1 MRTLE
6 QDLRA
11 EKLRID
17 DLHKRAARRLDECR
31 TEATALQTKGAAAAG
46 AGDTDGAAGIE
57 RRAQKLRAR
66 GRRYEEVVHELEAGG
81 DGLAAEVLLARLQGP
96 DVDVLLG
103 EVERNRELVLQ
114 ECVALLRARDNH
126 KSLRQRWGELNE
138 KIRTLRRLRGL
149 PPVAPSRVE
158 LRIHVTPAEFAQK
171 PEGPTHRELADLV
184 QHLGL

>member
-17 DLHKRAARRLDECR
+17 DLQKRAAQRLDECR
-31 TEATALQTKGAAAAG
+31 SESAALQTKGAAAAT

-66 GRRYEEVVHELEAGG
+66 GRRYEEVVNELEAGG

-96 DVDVLLG
+96 DVDLLLG
-103 EVERNRELVLQ
+103 EVERNRELILQ
-114 ECVALLRARDNH
+114 ECVTLLRARDTH
-126 KSLRQRWGELNE
+126 KALRQRWGELNE
-138 KIRTLRRLRGL
+138 KIRTLRKLRGL
-149 PPVAPSRVE
+149 PPAAATRVE
-158 LRIHVTPAEFAQK
+158 LRIHVSPADYAQK
-171 PEGPTHRELADLV
+171 ADGPTYRELADLV
-184 QHLGL
+184 QQLGL